1 MRPMSNAFVA
11 LVVIALMLMAVLS
24 WSQVSFGWVDSS
36 IQSWK
41 ETMKTAQEVSRTD
54 IAVTGANVTA
64 PYVEVLTQNSGKVH
78 LAQFEDWDVL
88 VQYYGGN
95 STYYI
100 GSLAYTTDAAPSSD
114 EWTVATIY
122 TDDTRTQEEVFEPGV
137 LNPGEL
143 MLMRLRLN
151 PQPGGNTTNLVA
163 ISSPNGVATSAQFQG

>member
-1 MRPMSNAFVA
+1 MSNAFVA
-11 LVVIALMLMAVLS
+11 LIIIALMLVALMS
-24 WSQVSFGWVDSS
+24 WSQVSFDWVDSS

-41 ETMKTAQEVSRTD
+41 QTVAAAREVSRTD
-54 IAVTGANVTA
+54 IAVTSANVTA
-64 PYVEVLTQNSGKVH
+64 PYVEVLTENSGKVH
-78 LAQFEDWDVL
+78 LGQFSDWDVL
-88 VQYYGGN
+88 VQYYDGN
-95 STYYI
+95 STYNI

-122 TDDTRTQEEVFEPGV
+122 SDNTRTQTEVFEPGV

-163 ISSPNGVATSAQFQG
+163 ISSPNGVRTSAQFQG